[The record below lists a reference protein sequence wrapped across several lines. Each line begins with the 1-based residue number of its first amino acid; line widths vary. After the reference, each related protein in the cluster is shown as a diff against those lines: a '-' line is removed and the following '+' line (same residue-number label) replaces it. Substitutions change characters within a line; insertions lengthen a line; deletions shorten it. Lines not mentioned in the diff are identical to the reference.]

1 MNLQRER
8 EEKKI
13 LVFDSRFSVSVSI
26 SNLIK
31 LVEPSCCI
39 IYNYFIKRGICS
51 RLSAAALC
59 AQLSHKLNQ
68 IWPRVTLFAAAVAAA
83 NRGQINGKWQS
94 LGGGRTK
101 LSADFGYDCRL
112 INAIRNNKQARCS

>member
-13 LVFDSRFSVSVSI
+13 LVFDSRFSVSVSVSV

-39 IYNYFIKRGICS
+39 IYNYFI
-51 RLSAAALC
+51 
-59 AQLSHKLNQ
+59 
-68 IWPRVTLFAAAVAAA
+68 
-83 NRGQINGKWQS
+83 
-94 LGGGRTK
+94 
-101 LSADFGYDCRL
+101 
-112 INAIRNNKQARCS
+112 